1 MSFKHLFATAAIAV
15 LSGSGPLLA
24 NCDVCTSPEFR
35 TAFLEGQ
42 HGVIIDYTSPSPDL
56 VAMGNQVLPCLIEIA
71 EHGGNVLGIDTC
83 IEGEHGCEGWALA
96 TIRMI
101 GTPEARQ
108 YLIGNLD
115 PDKEWYQI
123 RIAIRAVG
131 ILREPGAR
139 PGLRKLLEHD
149 DPELRAASLGSLG
162 AIGDRSDFDVMVKT
176 AIALPDDQLRAAANG
191 FRILGDPRAFGP
203 LEKRIADIENPETRR
218 WTESVLADWRSQIA
232 EEKRVLSILRTGS
245 GWDLYKTIQ
254 KLRVQSDE
262 VRSALLELLEHE
274 DARARAESVKAL
286 ARFNVAPDFDKLLK
300 VTLALPNTFVLIGAE
315 GIEQFNDARAI
326 EPLEKY
332 ASEMKSLARKR
343 KLVALADRIRRRTS
357 ASQAP

>member
-1 MSFKHLFATAAIAV
+1 MSFKHLFAIAAVAV

-42 HGVIIDYTSPSPDL
+42 LGVIIDYTSPSPNL
-56 VAMGNQVLPCLIEIA
+56 VAMGNQVLPCLVQIA
-71 EHGGNVLGIDTC
+71 EHGGDVLGIDTC

-115 PDKEWYQI
+115 REKEHYQI
-123 RIAIRAVG
+123 RIAIREVG
-131 ILREPGAR
+131 ILRELGAR
-139 PGLRKLLEHD
+139 PRLRKLLKHP
-149 DPELRAASLGSLG
+149 DPLIRLETLVSLG
-162 AIGDRSDFDVMVKT
+162 AIGDRSDFDLMIET

-191 FRILGDPRAFGP
+191 FQILGDPRAFGP
-203 LEKRIADIENPETRR
+203 LEKRIETVADPKTRR
-218 WTESVLADWRSQIA
+218 WTASVLADWRSRIA
-232 EEKRVLSILRTGS
+232 EEERLLSILRTAS
-245 GWDLYKTIQ
+245 GWDLYKVIQ
-254 KLRVQSDE
+254 NLPSRSDKI
-262 VRSALLELLEHE
+262 RNALLDLLDHE
-274 DARARAESVKAL
+274 DPRARAESVKAL
-286 ARFNVAPDFDKLLK
+286 ARFNNPPDFERLLE
-300 VTLALPNTFVLIGAE
+300 VTLALPCTIVLIGAQ

-332 ASEMKSLARKR
+332 AGEMKSLARQR
-343 KLVALADRIRRRTS
+343 ELIALADRIRRRTS
-357 ASQAP
+357 ATPAP